1 MKIFRDDKRYIEI
14 ENIKEYELTN
24 CISFEM
30 AIRNKNVQKSIL
42 ELIAIKNF
50 DDYIFTDIFFE
61 DKEFVDIFNKYFK
74 IKNKKQFVSTIHEI
88 MLSDKFFIDSKSINN
103 FSPDLINF
111 IYESLNIKYESN
123 DEDDPFDYDEDYEKT
138 ESPNLNKNQLKE
150 IKKYLIPSNNSDLI
164 YNCSEHFNH
173 INIFYHTEN
182 FITNQITQKFSK
194 PTLKIKK
201 NLQQNVSL
209 INLNFNLPKNELMKY
224 IESIYDYYQKIPINS
239 ISNTLDSDDY
249 IEISS
254 LLFWKK
260 NTYYKTFKQQFTN
273 SNFNKNSKITDLF
286 YFTYDDKRLDTKN
299 VTKINTI
306 KNSKDWADCFFIY
319 DYIKLS
325 NIFKSNNEKIRFIIE
340 NLDDY
345 HNESKFKRNAIMDRF
360 NLMINYIDYLK
371 YKDLLIG

>member
-201 NLQQNVSL
+201 
-209 INLNFNLPKNELMKY
+209 
-224 IESIYDYYQKIPINS
+224 
-239 ISNTLDSDDY
+239 
-249 IEISS
+249 
-254 LLFWKK
+254 
-260 NTYYKTFKQQFTN
+260 
-273 SNFNKNSKITDLF
+273 
-286 YFTYDDKRLDTKN
+286 
-299 VTKINTI
+299 
-306 KNSKDWADCFFIY
+306 
-319 DYIKLS
+319 
-325 NIFKSNNEKIRFIIE
+325 IFSRM
-340 NLDDY
+340 LV
-345 HNESKFKRNAIMDRF
+345 
-360 NLMINYIDYLK
+360 
-371 YKDLLIG
+371 